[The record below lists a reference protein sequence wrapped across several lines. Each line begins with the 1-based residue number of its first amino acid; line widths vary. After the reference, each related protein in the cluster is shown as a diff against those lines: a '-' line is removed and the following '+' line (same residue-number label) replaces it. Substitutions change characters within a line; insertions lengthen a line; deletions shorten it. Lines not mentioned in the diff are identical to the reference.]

1 MKRLSLRLRL
11 ILIFSLLALLTWST
25 ASVVAWVM
33 SRNTI
38 NEVFDTQQM
47 LFAKRLATAN
57 LGDLLADE
65 SARSLPKTK
74 KLVHHGKRGEQD
86 DDALAFAIFD
96 RQGKMLLNDGENGA
110 DFLFDGEREGFTD
123 GERKGDDDSWRLVW
137 LTSPDG
143 RYRIVVGQ
151 EWDYRRDMALG
162 MVTGQLVPWLAT
174 LPVLM
179 LLIAL
184 MVGRELRP
192 LRAVAA
198 GLRRRAPDDATPL
211 DARQVPTEVRPLVDA
226 LNALFAR
233 INALLVRERR
243 FTSDAAHELRSP
255 LAALRVQT
263 EVVQLAGD
271 DAPMREH
278 ALDNLTLG
286 IDRATRLVDQL
297 LTLSRLDSLSDLA
310 ELAPIDWNDL
320 VTMTLAEQD
329 RQAHAAGVTLRY
341 EHRGTPPPRQ
351 GETLLLSLL
360 LRNLLDNAVRYTP
373 QGGGVTVTLSER
385 SLTVEDDGPGSPRN
399 IWRGSENA
407 SIARR
412 GRSKPAAGWG
422 SRSCSVSP
430 ACMVYRSVSP
440 IARRAGSLRGW
451 RCRRIRTWVLAGA
464 TAPCRFP
471 ARA

>member
-65 SARSLPKTK
+65 NARSLPKTK

-385 SLTVEDDGPGSPRN
+385 SLTVEDDGPGVTTEHLARLGERFYRPPGQEQT
-399 IWRGSENA
+399 GSGLGL
-407 SIARR
+407 SIVQRIAGLHGLQVSFANRPAGGFVAR
-412 GRSKPAAGWG
+412 
-422 SRSCSVSP
+422 
-430 ACMVYRSVSP
+430 
-440 IARRAGSLRGW
+440 
-451 RCRRIRTWVLAGA
+451 LAL
-464 TAPCRFP
+464 
-471 ARA
+471 

>member
-110 DFLFDGEREGFTD
+110 DFLFDEEREGFTD
-123 GERKGDDDSWRLVW
+123 GERKGDDDSWRLLW

-162 MVTGQLVPWLAT
+162 MVTGQLVPWLVT

-198 GLRRRAPDDATPL
+198 GLRRRAPDDETPL

-278 ALDNLTLG
+278 ALDNLTVG
-286 IDRATRLVDQL
+286 IERATRLVDQL

-310 ELAPIDWNDL
+310 ELAPVDWNEL

-329 RQAHAAGVTLRY
+329 KQAHAAGVTLRY
-341 EHRGTPPPRQ
+341 EQQGTPPARQ
-351 GETLLLSLL
+351 GQTLLLSLL

-373 QGGGVTVTLSER
+373 QGGVVTVTLSER
-385 SLTVEDDGPGSPRN
+385 SLTVVDDGPGVTAEHLARLGERFYRPPGQEQT
-399 IWRGSENA
+399 GSGLGL
-407 SIARR
+407 SIVQRIAGLHGLQVSFANRPAGGFVAR
-412 GRSKPAAGWG
+412 
-422 SRSCSVSP
+422 
-430 ACMVYRSVSP
+430 
-440 IARRAGSLRGW
+440 
-451 RCRRIRTWVLAGA
+451 LAL
-464 TAPCRFP
+464 
-471 ARA
+471 

>member
-11 ILIFSLLALLTWST
+11 ILIFSLLALLTWCT

-96 RQGKMLLNDGENGA
+96 RDGKMLLNDGENGA

-255 LAALRVQT
+255 LTALRVQT

-278 ALDNLTLG
+278 ALDNLTVG

-373 QGGGVTVTLSER
+373 QGGVVTVTLSER
-385 SLTVEDDGPGSPRN
+385 SLTVEDDGPGVTAEHLARLGERFYRPPGQEQT
-399 IWRGSENA
+399 GSGLGL
-407 SIARR
+407 SIVQRIAGLHGLQISFANRPAGGFVAR
-412 GRSKPAAGWG
+412 
-422 SRSCSVSP
+422 
-430 ACMVYRSVSP
+430 
-440 IARRAGSLRGW
+440 
-451 RCRRIRTWVLAGA
+451 LAL
-464 TAPCRFP
+464 
-471 ARA
+471 

>member
-96 RQGKMLLNDGENGA
+96 RDGKMLLNDGENGA

-278 ALDNLTLG
+278 ALDNLTVG

-351 GETLLLSLL
+351 GEILLLSLL

-373 QGGGVTVTLSER
+373 QGGVVTVTLSER
-385 SLTVEDDGPGSPRN
+385 SLTVEDDGPGVTAEHLARLGERFYRPPGQEQT
-399 IWRGSENA
+399 GSGLGL
-407 SIARR
+407 SIVQRIAGLHGLQISFANRSAGGFVAR
-412 GRSKPAAGWG
+412 
-422 SRSCSVSP
+422 
-430 ACMVYRSVSP
+430 
-440 IARRAGSLRGW
+440 
-451 RCRRIRTWVLAGA
+451 LAL
-464 TAPCRFP
+464 
-471 ARA
+471 

>member
-11 ILIFSLLALLTWST
+11 ILIFSLLALMTWCT

-47 LFAKRLATAN
+47 LFAKRLATAS

-74 KLVHHGKRGEQD
+74 KLVHHGKRGDQD

-123 GERKGDDDSWRLVW
+123 GERKGDDDSWRLLW

-198 GLRRRAPDDATPL
+198 GLRR
-211 DARQVPTEVRPLVDA
+211 
-226 LNALFAR
+226 
-233 INALLVRERR
+233 
-243 FTSDAAHELRSP
+243 
-255 LAALRVQT
+255 
-263 EVVQLAGD
+263 
-271 DAPMREH
+271 
-278 ALDNLTLG
+278 
-286 IDRATRLVDQL
+286 
-297 LTLSRLDSLSDLA
+297 
-310 ELAPIDWNDL
+310 
-320 VTMTLAEQD
+320 
-329 RQAHAAGVTLRY
+329 
-341 EHRGTPPPRQ
+341 
-351 GETLLLSLL
+351 
-360 LRNLLDNAVRYTP
+360 
-373 QGGGVTVTLSER
+373 
-385 SLTVEDDGPGSPRN
+385 
-399 IWRGSENA
+399 
-407 SIARR
+407 
-412 GRSKPAAGWG
+412 
-422 SRSCSVSP
+422 
-430 ACMVYRSVSP
+430 
-440 IARRAGSLRGW
+440 
-451 RCRRIRTWVLAGA
+451 
-464 TAPCRFP
+464 
-471 ARA
+471 

>member
-1 MKRLSLRLRL
+1 MRLRL

-110 DFLFDGEREGFTD
+110 DFLFDEEREGFTD
-123 GERKGDDDSWRLVW
+123 GERKGDDDSWRLLW

-162 MVTGQLVPWLAT
+162 MVTGQLVPWLVT

-198 GLRRRAPDDATPL
+198 GLRRRAPDDETPL

-278 ALDNLTLG
+278 ALDNLTVG

-310 ELAPIDWNDL
+310 ELAPVDWNEL

-329 RQAHAAGVTLRY
+329 KQAHAAGVTLRY
-341 EHRGTPPPRQ
+341 EQQGTPPARQ
-351 GETLLLSLL
+351 GQTLLLSLL

-373 QGGGVTVTLSER
+373 KGGVVTVTLSER
-385 SLTVEDDGPGSPRN
+385 SLTVEDDGPGVTTEHLARLGERFYRPPGQEQT
-399 IWRGSENA
+399 GSGLGL
-407 SIARR
+407 SIVQRIAGLHGLQVSFANRPAGGFVAR
-412 GRSKPAAGWG
+412 
-422 SRSCSVSP
+422 
-430 ACMVYRSVSP
+430 
-440 IARRAGSLRGW
+440 
-451 RCRRIRTWVLAGA
+451 LAL
-464 TAPCRFP
+464 
-471 ARA
+471 

>member
-1 MKRLSLRLRL
+1 MRLRL

-96 RQGKMLLNDGENGA
+96 RDGKMLLNDGENGA

-226 LNALFAR
+226 LNALFSR

-278 ALDNLTLG
+278 ALDNLTVG

-373 QGGGVTVTLSER
+373 QGGVVTVTLSER
-385 SLTVEDDGPGSPRN
+385 SLTVEDDGPGVTAEHLARLGERFYRPPGQEQT
-399 IWRGSENA
+399 GSGLGL
-407 SIARR
+407 SIVQRIAGLHGLQISFANRSAGGFVAR
-412 GRSKPAAGWG
+412 
-422 SRSCSVSP
+422 
-430 ACMVYRSVSP
+430 
-440 IARRAGSLRGW
+440 
-451 RCRRIRTWVLAGA
+451 LAL
-464 TAPCRFP
+464 
-471 ARA
+471 

>member
-11 ILIFSLLALLTWST
+11 ILIFSLLALLTWCT

-57 LGDLLADE
+57 LLADE

-96 RQGKMLLNDGENGA
+96 RDGKMLLNDGENGA

-278 ALDNLTLG
+278 ALDNLTVG

-373 QGGGVTVTLSER
+373 QGGVVTVTLSER
-385 SLTVEDDGPGSPRN
+385 SLTVEDDGPGVTAEHLARLGERFYRPPGQEQT
-399 IWRGSENA
+399 GSGLGL
-407 SIARR
+407 SIVQRIAGLHGLQISFANRSAGGFVAR
-412 GRSKPAAGWG
+412 
-422 SRSCSVSP
+422 
-430 ACMVYRSVSP
+430 
-440 IARRAGSLRGW
+440 
-451 RCRRIRTWVLAGA
+451 LAL
-464 TAPCRFP
+464 
-471 ARA
+471 

>member
-1 MKRLSLRLRL
+1 MKSLSLRLRL

-278 ALDNLTLG
+278 ALDNLTVG

-373 QGGGVTVTLSER
+373 QGGVVTVTLSER
-385 SLTVEDDGPGSPRN
+385 SLTVEDDGPGVTAEHLARLGERFYRPPGQEQT
-399 IWRGSENA
+399 GSGLGL
-407 SIARR
+407 SIVQRIAGLHGLQISFANRSAGGFVAR
-412 GRSKPAAGWG
+412 
-422 SRSCSVSP
+422 
-430 ACMVYRSVSP
+430 
-440 IARRAGSLRGW
+440 
-451 RCRRIRTWVLAGA
+451 LAL
-464 TAPCRFP
+464 
-471 ARA
+471 

>member
-1 MKRLSLRLRL
+1 VKRLSLRLRL

-96 RQGKMLLNDGENGA
+96 RDGKMLLNDGENGA

-278 ALDNLTLG
+278 ALDNLTVG

-373 QGGGVTVTLSER
+373 QGGVVTVTLSER
-385 SLTVEDDGPGSPRN
+385 SLTVEDDGPGVTAEHLARLGERFYRPPGQEQT
-399 IWRGSENA
+399 GSGLGL
-407 SIARR
+407 SIVQRIAGLHGLQISFANRPAGGFVAR
-412 GRSKPAAGWG
+412 
-422 SRSCSVSP
+422 
-430 ACMVYRSVSP
+430 
-440 IARRAGSLRGW
+440 
-451 RCRRIRTWVLAGA
+451 LAL
-464 TAPCRFP
+464 
-471 ARA
+471 

>member
-1 MKRLSLRLRL
+1 MRREASQPAAAPD
-11 ILIFSLLALLTWST
+11 LIFSLLALLTWST

-263 EVVQLAGD
+263 EVVQLAGM
-271 DAPMREH
+271 MR
-278 ALDNLTLG
+278 
-286 IDRATRLVDQL
+286 RC
-297 LTLSRLDSLSDLA
+297 
-310 ELAPIDWNDL
+310 
-320 VTMTLAEQD
+320 
-329 RQAHAAGVTLRY
+329 
-341 EHRGTPPPRQ
+341 
-351 GETLLLSLL
+351 
-360 LRNLLDNAVRYTP
+360 
-373 QGGGVTVTLSER
+373 
-385 SLTVEDDGPGSPRN
+385 
-399 IWRGSENA
+399 A
-407 SIARR
+407 SMRWTI
-412 GRSKPAAGWG
+412 
-422 SRSCSVSP
+422 
-430 ACMVYRSVSP
+430 
-440 IARRAGSLRGW
+440 
-451 RCRRIRTWVLAGA
+451 
-464 TAPCRFP
+464 
-471 ARA
+471 

>member
-162 MVTGQLVPWLAT
+162 MVTGQLVPWLVT

-373 QGGGVTVTLSER
+373 QGGVVTVTLSER
-385 SLTVEDDGPGSPRN
+385 SLTVEDDGPGVTTEHLARLGERFYRPLGQEQT
-399 IWRGSENA
+399 GSGLGL
-407 SIARR
+407 SIVQRIAGLHGLQVSFANRPAGGFVAR
-412 GRSKPAAGWG
+412 
-422 SRSCSVSP
+422 
-430 ACMVYRSVSP
+430 
-440 IARRAGSLRGW
+440 
-451 RCRRIRTWVLAGA
+451 LAL
-464 TAPCRFP
+464 
-471 ARA
+471 

>member
-278 ALDNLTLG
+278 ALDNLTVG

-310 ELAPIDWNDL
+310 ELAPIDWNNL

-373 QGGGVTVTLSER
+373 QGGVVTVTLSER
-385 SLTVEDDGPGSPRN
+385 SLTVEDDGPGVTTEHLVRLGERFYRPPGQEQT
-399 IWRGSENA
+399 GSGLGL
-407 SIARR
+407 SIVQRIAGLHGLQISFANRPAGGFVAR
-412 GRSKPAAGWG
+412 
-422 SRSCSVSP
+422 
-430 ACMVYRSVSP
+430 
-440 IARRAGSLRGW
+440 
-451 RCRRIRTWVLAGA
+451 LAL
-464 TAPCRFP
+464 
-471 ARA
+471 

>member
-110 DFLFDGEREGFTD
+110 DFLFDEEREGFTD
-123 GERKGDDDSWRLVW
+123 GERKGDDDSWRLLW

-162 MVTGQLVPWLAT
+162 MVTGQLVPWLVT

-198 GLRRRAPDDATPL
+198 GLRRRAPDDETPL

-278 ALDNLTLG
+278 ALDNLTVG

-310 ELAPIDWNDL
+310 ELAPIDWNEL

-329 RQAHAAGVTLRY
+329 KQAYAAGVTLRY
-341 EHRGTPPPRQ
+341 EQQGTPPARQ
-351 GETLLLSLL
+351 GQTLLLSLL

-373 QGGGVTVTLSER
+373 KGGVVTVTLSER
-385 SLTVEDDGPGSPRN
+385 SLTVEDDGPGVTTEHLARLGERFYRPPGQEQT
-399 IWRGSENA
+399 GSGLGL
-407 SIARR
+407 SIVQRIAGLHGLQVSFANRPAGGFVAR
-412 GRSKPAAGWG
+412 
-422 SRSCSVSP
+422 
-430 ACMVYRSVSP
+430 
-440 IARRAGSLRGW
+440 
-451 RCRRIRTWVLAGA
+451 LAL
-464 TAPCRFP
+464 
-471 ARA
+471 